1 MSIAG
6 VSNIASPS
14 SKMQSISGNNSS
26 TVMPN
31 EDVPPGVS
39 SEPTQVSAMP
49 LPPMQ
54 YVKQYS
60 DDHVKRGL
68 APLPPTP
75 LQPNE
80 SYSMFGHQFT
90 AEDSIIASLESQGI
104 RRLYSAKDV
113 DRKKELRKLNQ
124 SILVNFLDLLD
135 ILIRAPD
142 SPKRDEKIDDLNLL
156 FTHMHHLTN
165 EFRPHQA
172 RETLRVMLYVQKRK
186 RIQVADKFR
195 EHLDK
200 VQETIQEALDALPD
214 FSNIDASTD
223 NKLLI
228 PMLSSNVDS
237 SGTTQ
242 VQMLLTTKDSLQS
255 NHKTSFASSG
265 VLSENERT
273 VAVNNLDSIICK
285 MVDDSYTEMDENMK
299 SEDE

>member
-1 MSIAG
+1 MSISG

-14 SKMQSISGNNSS
+14 SKMQSISGNNPS

-31 EDVPPGVS
+31 EDVSPGVS

-49 LPPMQ
+49 LPPMH

-135 ILIRAPD
+135 ILIRSPD
-142 SPKRDEKIDDLNLL
+142 SPKRDEKIEDLNLL
-156 FTHMHHLTN
+156 FIHMHHLTN

-186 RIQVADKFR
+186 RIQVAEKFR

-214 FSNIDASTD
+214 FSNLNTSSD

-228 PMLSSNVDS
+228 PMLSNVDKS
-237 SGTTQ
+237 SDVGQIEMT
-242 VQMLLTTKDSLQS
+242 LTSKDSLPT
-255 NHKTSFASSG
+255 NRPNILSSG
-265 VLSENERT
+265 VLSEDERNI
-273 VAVNNLDSIICK
+273 AVNNLDSIVCK
-285 MVDDSYTEMDENMK
+285 MIDESFADMDENMK
-299 SEDE
+299 TEDE